1 MRRIS
6 AIFMAV
12 AFGGCATS
20 NIPVIDAMPMDY
32 RQLARDH
39 VRDHFPNKHAIRS
52 AQISAPKSTAGWA
65 MAEPGV
71 PDYWAVCLRI
81 KENAG
86 KRAISKDTV
95 LLIRGNE
102 VMDARDDIAST
113 SFCNGA
119 QFEPFPELL
128 RGA

>member
-1 MRRIS
+1 MRRIP

-12 AFGGCATS
+12 AIGGCATS
-20 NIPVIDAMPMDY
+20 NTPVIDAAPRDY

-39 VRDHFPNKHAIRS
+39 VQDHFPNAHAIRS

-65 MAEPGV
+65 LAEPGQ
-71 PDYWAVCLRI
+71 PDYLGVCLRI
-81 KENAG
+81 RDNAG
-86 KRAISKDTV
+86 KRGTFKDTV
-95 LLIRGNE
+95 LLIRDNQI
-102 VMDARDDIAST
+102 MDARDDVAST
-113 SFCNGA
+113 SFCNGV

>member
-1 MRRIS
+1 MRRIP
-6 AIFMAV
+6 AIFIAI
-12 AFGGCATS
+12 AFGGCAAS
-20 NIPVIDAMPMDY
+20 SFPVIDAVPMDY

-39 VRDHFPNKHAIRS
+39 VRDHFPNTHSIRS
-52 AQISAPKSTAGWA
+52 AQISAPKSTVGWA
-65 MAEPGV
+65 LAEAGQ

-81 KENAG
+81 KENGG

-95 LLIRGNE
+95 LLIRGNQ